1 MDIWECSLDEAVA
14 EAPLSFRAMHTMAQ
28 AMQQRHREIDR
39 CRTERQWL
47 SGLKS
52 HVYHTHIAISGQH
65 EGTLTRL
72 TELFYHT
79 ASQPALPWYPAFL
92 GGQSKAV
99 SIAPGDGV
107 EQHQLCWAT
116 FDLGLGQPRYYRQ
129 LLSLGYPDAAT
140 AVVVARS
147 VDCGPVLPDSA
158 ILAYTLNP
166 NGELLHWD
174 AARQLLHW
182 HHICCTPGASL
193 LPGRLDRYLMNALR
207 FCALDRAERRTY
219 REEAESMRDWLQAS
233 TNCGCE

>member
-1 MDIWECSLDEAVA
+1 MDAWECSLDEAVA

-52 HVYHTHIAISGQH
+52 HVYHTHIAISGQY

-72 TELFYHT
+72 AELFYHT

-107 EQHQLCWAT
+107 EQQQLC
-116 FDLGLGQPRYYRQ
+116 
-129 LLSLGYPDAAT
+129 
-140 AVVVARS
+140 
-147 VDCGPVLPDSA
+147 
-158 ILAYTLNP
+158 
-166 NGELLHWD
+166 
-174 AARQLLHW
+174 
-182 HHICCTPGASL
+182 
-193 LPGRLDRYLMNALR
+193 
-207 FCALDRAERRTY
+207 ERRKSSRQKEKNCSSSIRIVR
-219 REEAESMRDWLQAS
+219 REVKGFLERR
-233 TNCGCE
+233 CGLVC

>member
-14 EAPLSFRAMHTMAQ
+14 EAPQSFRAMHTMAQ

-65 EGTLTRL
+65 EGALTRL
-72 TELFYHT
+72 AELFYHT

-129 LLSLGYPDAAT
+129 LVSLGYPDAAT
-140 AVVVARS
+140 AVVVVGMCSRLRFS
-147 VDCGPVLPDSA
+147 MCVVFSA
-158 ILAYTLNP
+158 IAIVCLAFYFWGCLD
-166 NGELLHWD
+166 LLY
-174 AARQLLHW
+174 LLV
-182 HHICCTPGASL
+182 GV
-193 LPGRLDRYLMNALR
+193 
-207 FCALDRAERRTY
+207 
-219 REEAESMRDWLQAS
+219 
-233 TNCGCE
+233 